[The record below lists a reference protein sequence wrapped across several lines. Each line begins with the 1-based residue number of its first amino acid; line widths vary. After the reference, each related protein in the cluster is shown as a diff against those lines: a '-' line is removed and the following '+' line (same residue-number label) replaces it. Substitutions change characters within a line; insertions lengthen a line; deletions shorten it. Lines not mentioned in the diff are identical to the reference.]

1 MSKSLHL
8 VAATLLTALA
18 ASAHAGFVAS
28 SQDVDFRFQAL
39 NANTFTLDIQ
49 NANHATGNWAPATSL
64 GYLGLKGLGNLAGLT
79 GVNVSASSNSGAP
92 LAWTLASFSGEL
104 GGQGCNKNANSGG
117 ICLDGLADL
126 ALPNDLVLTIQL
138 MGSGIDLTTIT
149 APHLKVGFTQ
159 ANNSKPVGDLLS
171 VDMTYAQTPGGT
183 TGGAGAG
190 TGTGNTVPEPASLA
204 LAGLAILGVAATRGR
219 RAT

>member
-1 MSKSLHL
+1 MSKSLRL

-18 ASAHAGFVAS
+18 ASAHAGFVTT
-28 SQDVDFRFQAL
+28 SQGVDFSFQAL

-49 NANHATGNWAPATSL
+49 NANHATGNWGSATSL

-79 GVNVSASSNSGAP
+79 GVNVTASSNAGAP
-92 LAWTLASFSGEL
+92 VSWTLASFSGEL

-126 ALPNDLVLTIQL
+126 ALSNDLLLTIQL

-159 ANNSKPVGDLLS
+159 TNSSKPVGDLLS
-171 VDMTYAQTPGGT
+171 VDMTYAQPNGGGT
-183 TGGAGAG
+183 TSGGAGP
-190 TGTGNTVPEPASLA
+190 GNTVPEPASLA
-204 LAGLAILGVAATRGR
+204 LAGLALLGVAATRRR
-219 RAT
+219 RAI